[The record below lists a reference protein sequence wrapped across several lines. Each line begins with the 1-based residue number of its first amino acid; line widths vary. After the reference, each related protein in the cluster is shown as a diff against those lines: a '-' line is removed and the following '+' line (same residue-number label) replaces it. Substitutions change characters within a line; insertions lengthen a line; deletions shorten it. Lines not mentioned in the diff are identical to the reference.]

1 MKKNLLYLALSGYMW
16 AVPGLAQAASDTNT
30 QPVQQAAA
38 RPASALTDGEVR
50 KVEKDTGKI
59 TIRHGAIVNLD
70 MPPMTMVFQV
80 SDPTAV
86 ENIRAGDQIRFA
98 AEKRAGIYTV
108 TFVEKRI

>member
-16 AVPGLAQAASDTNT
+16 VVPGLAQAASDTNT
-30 QPVQQAAA
+30 QPVPQAAA

-80 SDPTAV
+80 SDPTLLDTV
-86 ENIRAGDQIRFA
+86 QAGDQIRFA
-98 AEKRAGIYTV
+98 AEKLGGAYTV
-108 TFVEKRI
+108 TLLQRRN